1 MGGTAR
7 VPNAPPAE
15 QLAAL
20 PEEAAA
26 AECKLTL
33 RSLIMA
39 NDVSKIDEAL
49 NNLLPGSSDVVI
61 AKPVS
66 DHALLKLLKL
76 GAQQTIAAERRAVS
90 RAVSEA
96 ITRTRAEAAA
106 EAAASNQNLQKK
118 LDAALQAKDVAERRT
133 QGVRFEMKNAVVRK
147 EKEVAWLIDELSKH
161 RRAASRNMAQ
171 PPPRSAAQPRA
182 RANVPPPQPLRGFCM
197 GCNLPSTD
205 PFCAECVAA
214 LM

>member
-1 MGGTAR
+1 M
-7 VPNAPPAE
+7 PNAPPSE

-20 PEEAAA
+20 PEEAAE

-133 QGVRFEMKNAVVRK
+133 NGVRLDMKNAVVRK
-147 EKEVAWLIDELSKH
+147 EKEVAWLNEELTKH
-161 RRAASRNMAQ
+161 RRAASRRTAQ
-171 PPPRSAAQPRA
+171 PPPRSAPQALA
-182 RANVPPPQPLRGFCM
+182 RANVPPPEPLSGFCI
-197 GCNLPSTD
+197 GCNCPSTEQICD
-205 PFCAECVAA
+205 ECVAA
-214 LM
+214 HM